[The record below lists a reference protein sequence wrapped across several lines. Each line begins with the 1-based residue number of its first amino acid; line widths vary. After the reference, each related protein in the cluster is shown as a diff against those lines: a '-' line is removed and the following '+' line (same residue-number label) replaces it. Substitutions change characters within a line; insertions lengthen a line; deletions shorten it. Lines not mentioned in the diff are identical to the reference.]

1 MSPPIQSAT
10 KTRRCTRHPVPG
22 DELREPRAQPASCS
36 LGFAGRRNGTQLP
49 AGRVLQ
55 LRATAP
61 TRVRLRSHPQPAACS
76 SGSEPVPGGWE
87 KIGRVGNLPR
97 VKLRIA
103 FDSRGLRL
111 RNALAARGRRKSVG
125 KVSVPPGR
133 VPRALRWSGGLVAGC
148 PRPWFIA
155 EITLA
160 WLRAS
165 HRTDRPREGV
175 RATWSPPRVAAGAAA
190 EP

>member
-22 DELREPRAQPASCS
+22 DELWEPRAQPASCS

-125 KVSVPPGR
+125 KVSVPPGACS
-133 VPRALRWSGGLVAGC
+133 PRTALVRWSRCGL
-148 PRPWFIA
+148 
-155 EITLA
+155 
-160 WLRAS
+160 
-165 HRTDRPREGV
+165 
-175 RATWSPPRVAAGAAA
+175 SPALVHCRDYLGVAASKPPDLSATRGGSGHLVSAQGRRRSCR
-190 EP
+190 